1 MSLLRRLDVH
11 RPTFIPS
18 ALLIGGFVGFT
29 LLRQEQAAT
38 LFQSA
43 QGWMNAH
50 LGGWINASVNG
61 FLLFLLALAI
71 SPFGRIRIGGPSAQA
86 EFSRSAWL
94 AMLFSAGMGIG
105 LVYFS
110 VAEPMLHFAHPIH
123 PDSPAEARA
132 AQAMQWTYFHYGVHV
147 WALYALV
154 GIALGHAAFNRGL
167 PLSLRSTLSPL
178 LGKWTHR
185 GPGIAIDVL
194 AVLATLFGLA
204 TSLGFGSGQFSA
216 GLSRLT
222 GLDSGTGL
230 QVASIV
236 GITAVATVSVVSGL
250 QRGVRRL
257 SEVNMVLALL
267 LFLTVLVLGDP
278 LVRLGDFGRHLFS
291 YLTEFPTLS
300 TYRGWDN
307 PDATWFRGWSLFY
320 WTWWISWSPFVGTFI
335 ARISKGRTVREVALF
350 AMALPALL
358 SFLWMSTFG
367 GLALDLELSGAA
379 EVARTV
385 ASDSSSG
392 LFFLLEQLP
401 AATWTSLLALFLV
414 AVFFITSSDSGSMVV
429 DFMTSGGKLDSPTG
443 LKVFWACMEGTVA
456 IALLVGGGLAALQS
470 AAISTGFPFS
480 ILLVG
485 VAACLLK
492 SLWEEA
498 KSR

>member
-1 MSLLRRLDVH
+1 MSLFRRLDVH

-18 ALLIGGFVGFT
+18 ALLIGAFVGFT
-29 LLRQEQAAT
+29 LLRQEQAAA

-43 QGWMNAH
+43 QGWMSAH

-61 FLLFLLALAI
+61 FLLFLVAVAL
-71 SPFGRIRIGGPSAQA
+71 SPLGKIRIGGTHARP
-86 EFSRSAWL
+86 EFSRGSWL
-94 AMLFSAGMGIG
+94 AMLFAAGMGIG

-110 VAEPMLHFAHPIH
+110 VAEPMLHFAHPIA
-123 PDSPAEARA
+123 PDAPAEARA

-147 WALYALV
+147 WAIYALV

-167 PLSLRSTLSPL
+167 PLSLRSTLAPI
-178 LGKWTHR
+178 LGRWTHR

-222 GLDSGTGL
+222 GIDNSTGL
-230 QVASIV
+230 QVASIL
-236 GITAVATVSVVSGL
+236 GITAVATLSVVSGL

-257 SEVNMVLALL
+257 SQVNMALAVL
-267 LFLTVLVLGDP
+267 LFVTVLILGHP
-278 LVRLGDFGRHLFS
+278 GARLGDFGRHLFS
-291 YLTEFPTLS
+291 YFTELHTLS
-300 TYRGWDN
+300 TYQGWDN
-307 PDATWFRGWSLFY
+307 PDAAWFRGWSLFY

-367 GLALDLELSGAA
+367 GLALDLELSGTAA
-379 EVARTV
+379 VAKAV
-385 ASDSSSG
+385 AADSSTG
-392 LFFLLEQLP
+392 LFFVLEQLP
-401 AATWTSLLALFLV
+401 ASGWTSLVAIFLV

-429 DFMTSGGKLDSPTG
+429 DFMTSGGKLDSPKG
-443 LKVFWACMEGTVA
+443 LKVFWACMEGAVA
-456 IALLVGGGLAALQS
+456 IALLLGGGLAALQS

-492 SLWEEA
+492 SLWQE
-498 KSR
+498 SRT